1 MTKLTTSRELS
12 TGIKN
17 RIDLLRE
24 TGERCSIRTLGA
36 WGGQFRGSG
45 ISGNSAPG
53 GGEGD
58 TPEGERRGRRKGESE
73 SFMTNVK

>member
-1 MTKLTTSRELS
+1 MHGR
-12 TGIKN
+12 
-17 RIDLLRE
+17 
-24 TGERCSIRTLGA
+24 GA
-36 WGGQFRGSG
+36 VLQFRGSG
-45 ISGNSAPG
+45 ISRNSAPG